1 MAFKYIVPAL
11 AVASGV
17 AAQFGG
23 SSSGSPCS
31 VSATTTLKSQADAT
45 ALSSCSTFQGSIAID
60 PETVDNIDLSG
71 ISQITGDLFID
82 GASIT
87 QLSGSQLSVIGGEFH
102 LNELTRLSTANFPSL
117 VNVGSIYWNALPNL
131 QSLNFAQG
139 VQMLKS
145 LDIENTGL
153 ASLQGISLQ
162 TAESIFI
169 ANNNYLQQISMPLG
183 NVTKGVNI
191 GNNGQNLAVSFPNL
205 KWAYNM
211 TLRGVDS
218 VSTPALQSVNTSLGF
233 YASSFDTYSAPNLTT
248 VGGALS
254 FVSDTQLNN
263 ISLPALASIGNALY
277 LVANPELKMI
287 DGFPMLKTIGGAL
300 VAIGSFSNFTFPAI
314 STGFVKGATNI
325 TSTENI
331 SSSCS
336 VLAPLA
342 GKDKALRGK
351 YNCAQS
357 ASAANANSNT
367 VNDNQ
372 NGGTTDKSAAS
383 GLLIPSTAVLGV
395 VAVLF
400 GLL

>member
-1 MAFKYIVPAL
+1 L
-11 AVASGV
+11 EG
-17 AAQFGG
+17 
-23 SSSGSPCS
+23 
-31 VSATTTLKSQADAT
+31 
-45 ALSSCSTFQGSIAID
+45 
-60 PETVDNIDLSG
+60 
-71 ISQITGDLFID
+71 
-82 GASIT
+82 
-87 QLSGSQLSVIGGEFH
+87 
-102 LNELTRLSTANFPSL
+102 LTRLSTANFPSL
-117 VNVGSIYWNALPNL
+117 VNIGSIYWNALPNL

-162 TAESIFI
+162 TAESIYI
-169 ANNNYLQQISMPLG
+169 ANNNYLQSISMPLG
-183 NVTKGVNI
+183 NVTKGLNI
-191 GNNGQNLAVSFPNL
+191 ATNGQNLAVSFPNL

-211 TLRGVDS
+211 TLRSVDS
-218 VSTPALQSVNTSLGF
+218 ISVPALQSVNTSLGV
-233 YASSFDTYSAPNLTT
+233 YASTVDSYSAPNLTT

-254 FVSDTQLNN
+254 FVSDSQLTN
-263 ISLPALASIGNALY
+263 ISLPSLTSIGNALY
-277 LVANPELKMI
+277 IVANPELKTI
-287 DGFPMLKTIGGAL
+287 DGFPALKTIGGAL
-300 VAIGSFSNFTFPAI
+300 VAIGQFSKYVACCPSSLMHNPLTSIPSFTFPSI
-314 STGFVKGATNI
+314 SSGFVKGATNI

-331 SSSCS
+331 TSSCS

-357 ASAANANSNT
+357 ASAANANANS

-372 NGGTTDKSAAS
+372 GGSGTTDKSAAS

>member
-17 AAQFGG
+17 SAQFGG
-23 SSSGSPCS
+23 SSSSPCS

-45 ALSSCSTFQGSIAID
+45 ALSSCSTFQGSIAVD

-71 ISQITGDLFID
+71 ISQITGDLYIN

-102 LNELTRLSTANFPSL
+102 LEGLTRLSTANFPSL
-117 VNVGSIYWNALPNL
+117 VNIGSIYWNALPNL

-162 TAESIFI
+162 TAESIYI
-169 ANNNYLQQISMPLG
+169 ANNNYLQSISMPLG
-183 NVTKGVNI
+183 NVTKGLNI
-191 GNNGQNLAVSFPNL
+191 ATNGQNLAVSFPNL

-211 TLRGVDS
+211 TLRSVDS
-218 VSTPALQSVNTSLGF
+218 ISVPALQSVNTSLGV
-233 YASSFDTYSAPNLTT
+233 YASTVDSYSAPNLTT

-254 FVSDTQLNN
+254 FVSDSQLTN
-263 ISLPALASIGNALY
+263 ISLPSLTSIGNALY
-277 LVANPELKMI
+277 IVANPELKTI
-287 DGFPMLKTIGGAL
+287 DGFPALKTIGGAL
-300 VAIGSFSNFTFPAI
+300 VAIGQFSDFTFPSI
-314 STGFVKGATNI
+314 SSGFVKGATNI

-331 SSSCS
+331 TSSCS

-357 ASAANANSNT
+357 ASAANANANS

-372 NGGTTDKSAAS
+372 GGSGTTDKSAAS